1 MALSEEENSKL
12 LQVEQELAADRLLSW
27 LFTAAFP
34 LARPDRPRPGPARRM
49 RCARPQRRPADP
61 G

>member
-27 LFTAAFP
+27 LFIAAFP
-34 LARPDRPRPGPARRM
+34 LVRPGRPRPGPARRM
-49 RCARPQRRPADP
+49 LCARPRQRPR
-61 G
+61 